1 MTVRTRIRRL
11 KPTLR
16 FVRLRN
22 KQQREISRLKNQTPS
37 GKITE
42 TVKDSLRSIPSWAIR
57 SLPNL
62 WSLFPTKRSRLGLR
76 PG

>member
-42 TVKDSLRSIPSWAIR
+42 TVKDSLRSIPS
-57 SLPNL
+57 LPNL